1 MHNLPPSPWNRWVL
15 AIVFPTLGCA
25 PMTRLVLLLT
35 FLIVPAVSSAQDSGL
50 AFSSDD
56 PLGSVVAPVM
66 LPAGATALYGYTGA
80 PEIGVGFRQ
89 GIGGFEMEARGRFD
103 WFKLGAS
110 LEVLGRKEVL
120 RRGALQLAPTLGVGL
135 VLNSGATY
143 MDDDNFSGVLVRI
156 LPGLI
161 AGYRVADTVALL
173 GLVDLPI
180 DLGLTG
186 DKQRR
191 FQALG
196 GAGVEV
202 YLGSGLS
209 LLAAGQL
216 GVETFQERAGAGH
229 TRLGFN
235 ARVGLGTRLF

>member
-1 MHNLPPSPWNRWVL
+1 
-15 AIVFPTLGCA
+15 
-25 PMTRLVLLLT
+25 MTRLGLLLA
-35 FLIVPAVSSAQDSGL
+35 LLVVPGLALAQDAEVS
-50 AFSSDD
+50 FSRED

-80 PEIGVGFRQ
+80 PEVGLGFRQ
-89 GIGGFEMEARGRFD
+89 GLGALEVEARARFD

-110 LEVLGRKEVL
+110 LELVGRKEVV
-120 RRGALQLAPTLGVGL
+120 RRGAFGLAPTLGVGL

-156 LPGLI
+156 LPGLV
-161 AGYRVADTVALL
+161 AGYRVADTVMLL

-196 GAGVEV
+196 GLGVEV
-202 YLGSGLS
+202 YLGGNLS
-209 LLAAGQL
+209 LLAAGQV

-229 TRLGFN
+229 TRLGLTG
-235 ARVGLGTRLF
+235 RVGLGTRLF